1 MVNRFREII
10 HFSPVGKGMPN
21 GVCFQRGSY
30 LHECQKNK
38 DAFDISQSVPSKKK
52 GNQNGGIIVFSNNV
66 ETDSIGS
73 VPQCYN
79 VSKAFR
85 GQYIGANGKLYNKDS
100 LTIEAYGLISKE
112 LLEYALLL
120 SKLLHHAGVVVK
132 DLNRNKMY
140 IVEFT

>member
-1 MVNRFREII
+1 
-10 HFSPVGKGMPN
+10 
-21 GVCFQRGSY
+21 
-30 LHECQKNK
+30 
-38 DAFDISQSVPSKKK
+38 
-52 GNQNGGIIVFSNNV
+52 
-66 ETDSIGS
+66 
-73 VPQCYN
+73 
-79 VSKAFR
+79 
-85 GQYIGANGKLYNKDS
+85 